1 MNIIPF
7 IGKTREA
14 AEKEAKKQL
23 GPDIMV
29 ISSDIVNVRPKGKI
43 FARRM
48 VRINVATEDESDK
61 EKKIREGIASIDRAR
76 KRAESAE
83 VSSVNANAAKRAEA
97 PKDASDKAQEEATAV
112 RTSYV
117 SDKSSGHIS
126 DALMEEKLDHIENL
140 LQQKFGKD
148 AAAKEEADKD
158 TAQAS
163 DSMTAVENEKNS
175 EKEAFLKLLYK
186 TLVDNEVN
194 ETVANQMVDELE
206 IDPSKEV
213 KMEHILSDIY
223 QKIILKFGRP
233 ETIQPNGNECRIIVL
248 IGPTGVGKTTTLAKL
263 AANLKIKQKKNV
275 ALFTTDTYRIS
286 AAEQLRTYSNIL
298 DAPFHV
304 LYSTEEVTEHVDI
317 YRDYDYILVD
327 TTGHSHRNEE
337 LKKNNH
343 EIVEAL
349 KAAGQA
355 EVYLVVSATTK
366 YRDLVDVADAY
377 REIGDYRLIF
387 TKLDETDALGN
398 LLNLHMHTGAPM
410 SYITNGQNVPG
421 DIDIFDAQ
429 ETVKKLLGGN

>member
-23 GPDIMV
+23 GPDITV

-76 KRAESAE
+76 KRAE
-83 VSSVNANAAKRAEA
+83 VSSVNANAAKRA
-97 PKDASDKAQEEATAV
+97 DAGTKQDDKAAEDVPGTG
-112 RTSYV
+112 RGV
-117 SDKSSGHIS
+117 SSEPSAGGHSS
-126 DALMEEKLDHIENL
+126 DTLMEEKLDHIENL
-140 LQQKFGKD
+140 LQQKFGRDASAKEDAQKD
-148 AAAKEEADKD
+148 VRKTDTAAAP
-158 TAQAS
+158 
-163 DSMTAVENEKNS
+163 VENEKNS
-175 EKEAFLKLLYK
+175 EREAFLKLLYK

-206 IDPSKEV
+206 MDSAKEV

-263 AANLKIKQKKNV
+263 AANLKIKQKKNI
-275 ALFTTDTYRIS
+275 ALFTTDTYRIK
-286 AAEQLRTYSNIL
+286 AADQLRAYSQIL
-298 DAPFHV
+298 ETPFHV
-304 LYSTEEVTEHVDI
+304 LYSTEEVLENLEI
-317 YRDYDYILVD
+317 YRDYDYVFID
-327 TTGHSHRNEE
+327 TIGHSHRNEE
-337 LKKNNH
+337 LKKNNL
-343 EIVEAL
+343 ELVSAL
-349 KAAGQA
+349 KEGGNA

-366 YRDLVDVADAY
+366 YRDLVEVADAY
-377 REIGDYRLIF
+377 KEIGDYRLIF

-410 SYITNGQNVPG
+410 SYITNGQNVPD

>member
-23 GPDIMV
+23 GPDITV

-76 KRAESAE
+76 KRAE
-83 VSSVNANAAKRAEA
+83 VSSVNANAAKKAG
-97 PKDASDKAQEEATAV
+97 DASVTADKKAGEAQSVSGPAVSESTAAAH
-112 RTSYV
+112 
-117 SDKSSGHIS
+117 KN

-148 AAAKEEADKD
+148 AAAKEDSSRNIQKPEADSVSVD
-158 TAQAS
+158 
-163 DSMTAVENEKNS
+163 NEKNS
-175 EKEAFLKLLYK
+175 EREAFLKLLYK

-206 IDPSKEV
+206 VDAGKDV

-304 LYSTEEVTEHVDI
+304 LYSTEEVVEHVDI

-377 REIGDYRLIF
+377 KEIGDYRLIF

>member
-23 GPDIMV
+23 GPDITV

-76 KRAESAE
+76 KRAE
-83 VSSVNANAAKRAEA
+83 VSSVNANAAKRAE
-97 PKDASDKAQEEATAV
+97 DANTTADKPVGDTQTGNRTAV
-112 RTSYV
+112 PEMPA
-117 SDKSSGHIS
+117 SGHNN

-140 LQQKFGKD
+140 LQQKFGRDASVKEDALKAAQKTDTD
-148 AAAKEEADKD
+148 AAPVDG
-158 TAQAS
+158 
-163 DSMTAVENEKNS
+163 EKNS

-206 IDPSKEV
+206 VDSGKEV

-304 LYSTEEVTEHVDI
+304 LYTTEEVSEHVDI

-377 REIGDYRLIF
+377 KEIGDYRLIF

>member
-23 GPDIMV
+23 GPDITV
-29 ISSDIVNVRPKGKI
+29 ISSDVVNVRPKGKI

-76 KRAESAE
+76 KRAE
-83 VSSVNANAAKRAEA
+83 VSSVNANAAKRA
-97 PKDASDKAQEEATAV
+97 DDTSASDKTAGDSQPV
-112 RTSYV
+112 RQKV
-117 SDKSSGHIS
+117 PDAPAGGHNN

-140 LQQKFGKD
+140 LQQKFGRD
-148 AAAKEEADKD
+148 AAAKEDASKDAQKPEAG
-158 TAQAS
+158 AAP
-163 DSMTAVENEKNS
+163 VENEKNS

-206 IDPSKEV
+206 VDSDKEV
-213 KMEHILSDIY
+213 KMEHVLPDIY

-304 LYSTEEVTEHVDI
+304 LYTTEEVSEHVDI

-377 REIGDYRLIF
+377 KEIGDYRLIF